1 MEFCSAPGRLYAE
14 DANGVL
20 LAEITFPTAGDGVAN
35 LNHTFVHPSLQGQGW
50 RAGWCAPQQSS
61 CALKAERP
69 VFPAPTP
76 LSGSGAIRST
86 AMCSSKT
93 SRKKAALWLL
103 FSCRSTKPSLQ
114 RPLCQRH
121 RSQRQRRLGQ
131 NKVDDGGLHPGIHQY
146 AQHCRH
152 AQHRRACRH
161 P

>member
-93 SRKKAALWLL
+93 SRKKSSPMAA
-103 FSCRSTKPSLQ
+103 FFMQKHQTFASTPALSAAPFPASAPPGPIQNRAQRFPSIGTAARTIPLT
-114 RPLCQRH
+114 RPASL
-121 RSQRQRRLGQ
+121 RL
-131 NKVDDGGLHPGIHQY
+131 
-146 AQHCRH
+146 R
-152 AQHRRACRH
+152 
-161 P
+161 

>member
-93 SRKKAALWLL
+93 SRKKSSPMAA
-103 FSCRSTKPSLQ
+103 FFMQKHQTFASTPALSAA
-114 RPLCQRH
+114 PFPA
-121 RSQRQRRLGQ
+121 SAS
-131 NKVDDGGLHPGIHQY
+131 PGPKQS
-146 AQHCRH
+146 R
-152 AQHRRACRH
+152 
-161 P
+161 